1 MKKKINHPKL
11 SLENQLPLTTSTIS
25 TTLDV
30 YHYATPKLGCQS
42 QIPSADSRLPHLK
55 EMKDLSEMSAGGY
68 TEIEGMQCCTLSAK
82 LRE

>member
-1 MKKKINHPKL
+1 M
-11 SLENQLPLTTSTIS
+11 S
-25 TTLDV
+25 TTM
-30 YHYATPKLGCQS
+30 PSQS
-42 QIPSADSRLPHLK
+42 SAARVQTPSADSRLPDLK